1 MVLLGPKPSSMQ
13 PCIQPSCT
21 SGREGT
27 TPPGAERIV
36 WVNLRTIM
44 KYLVYLSFTLKYKLH
59 EAEPLFTV
67 LCLFCIP
74 STQPMVSIQIF
85 VDS

>member
-1 MVLLGPKPSSMQ
+1 MVLPGLKPSSMQ

-59 EAEPLFTV
+59 AGRALVYSLVFV
-67 LCLFCIP
+67 FCP
-74 STQPMVSIQIF
+74 
-85 VDS
+85 